1 MCVRKVRRCC
11 PNFLI
16 DMRKSKIL
24 QLLRNG
30 QTASCFKVN
39 LKDTQSVEIA
49 AQSGF
54 DCIWVDLEH
63 IGQDWSIVASH
74 VWATKAHNVDLMVRV
89 PRGSYSDY
97 IKPLELDATGILVP
111 HVMGVED
118 AEKIIR
124 MTRFHPIGRRPID
137 GGNADGAYTA
147 LDFNEYLA
155 SANRERFVVL
165 QIEDPEPLDELEE
178 IARLE
183 GFDML
188 FFGPGDFSQGIG
200 VPGQWNHP
208 LLVETRK
215 RVAEVAGKYGKFAAT
230 VGSTATLEE
239 LLAMGYHF
247 VSVGAD
253 VVGLKNYCQDIIGAF
268 GTKNQSGKSYLEQ

>member
-1 MCVRKVRRCC
+1 MRSSKVLDR
-11 PNFLI
+11 
-16 DMRKSKIL
+16 
-24 QLLRNG
+24 LRSG
-30 QTASCFKVN
+30 DIASCFKVN
-39 LKDTQSVEIA
+39 LKDAQVSEIA
-49 AQSGF
+49 AIAGF

-63 IGQDWSIVASH
+63 IGQEWSVIASH
-74 VWATKAHNVDLMVRV
+74 VWATKAHDVDLMVRV

-111 HVMGVED
+111 HIMGVED
-118 AEKIIR
+118 ARKVIQI
-124 MTRFHPIGRRPID
+124 TRFHPVGRRPID

-147 LDFNEYLA
+147 MDFNEYLA

-178 IARLE
+178 IAQLE

-200 VPGQWNHP
+200 APGQWDHP

-230 VGSTATLEE
+230 VGSKANLEE

-247 VSVGAD
+247 VSIGAD
-253 VVGLKNYCQDIIGAF
+253 VVALKNYCQDIVDAF
-268 GTKNQSGKSYLEQ
+268 GKKRSNGKSYLEQ